1 MEKSRQTLQLE
12 LNRFSLTKHTCVP
25 GRLLTHGAPLP
36 AWGRGGGAMGSL
48 GGNGLA
54 HAPAAGS
61 LGLSTANVRGPVLT
75 GELGTRDRTQVDLFR
90 KLGFAGLWSVYL
102 GTQSVSTPGQGGDGE
117 PGGGGSCAFSAPPQ
131 ATGSTSNIC

>member
-1 MEKSRQTLQLE
+1 
-12 LNRFSLTKHTCVP
+12 
-25 GRLLTHGAPLP
+25 
-36 AWGRGGGAMGSL
+36 MGSL

-54 HAPAAGS
+54 RVPAAGS

-90 KLGFAGLWSVYL
+90 KLGFAGLWPVYL

-117 PGGGGSCAFSAPPQ
+117 PARGGVVLSQPLPKAQ
-131 ATGSTSNIC
+131 ARRRTFVE